1 MAEDL
6 HADVIGPGVEI
17 LAHPI
22 EDGCL
27 AAEHDQCIDEA
38 IRTPSAEVVFGE
50 PCRIQLLR

>member
-27 AAEHDQCIDEA
+27 AAEHDQCIDEV

-50 PCRIQLLR
+50 PCRIQLPR